1 MTAERSITT
10 HGFDLA
16 ELSRQFTIAVTF
28 PQSRAGAYPGAAAI
42 AAGASFYR
50 ELTIDGKAFQCA
62 AFGDTS
68 AELLRAQALVSTL
81 RGYKGLLIYAG
92 GKLQDW
98 ARMLKVLDCYADASA
113 CKDPRAHCVV
123 HVAKSSITERGSGS
137 FDLDITPDFMAE
149 KPKRD
154 GYLFP
159 CRLLAFNFMFK
170 FQPRHPSSEADQIQ
184 AHAVREGCNWCPNF
198 RQEKT

>member
-1 MTAERSITT
+1 MSM
-10 HGFDLA
+10 
-16 ELSRQFTIAVTF
+16 SRKYAVVMSF
-28 PQSRAGAYPGAAAI
+28 PQSRSGAYSSGVAI
-42 AAGASFYR
+42 ARGASLYD
-50 ELTIDGKAFQCA
+50 EAIIDGKTMHFA
-62 AFGDTS
+62 AFAADPE
-68 AELLRAQALVSTL
+68 ALLQAHAMVSTM

-92 GKLQDW
+92 GKIQEW

-113 CKDPRAHCVV
+113 CKDSRAHCVV
-123 HVAKSSITERGSGS
+123 HVAKSSITERGTGS

-198 RQEKT
+198 NKGNT